1 MNRMTQVTV
10 THRYLPELLQGHIG
24 HRCIQPVSDPLRLS
38 FGLNY
43 SDGKRGTAIDLAY
56 SIFVDEVMDGDDG
69 PVAPGE
75 RAGLEQYKEFTH
87 GSRSS
92 AGLDRAVEHGHL
104 LQGCCPEWR
113 GPSLLFHTAP
123 YMPSL
128 QSE

>member
-1 MNRMTQVTV
+1 MMLLSVA
-10 THRYLPELLQGHIG
+10 HRYLPELLQGHIG

-75 RAGLEQYKEFTH
+75 RTGLEQYTEFTH
-87 GSRSS
+87 GSRFPERFVPQGMSS
-92 AGLDRAVEHGHL
+92 PRVLLLVRQALDGIDSPLE
-104 LQGCCPEWR
+104 CK
-113 GPSLLFHTAP
+113 
-123 YMPSL
+123 
-128 QSE
+128 